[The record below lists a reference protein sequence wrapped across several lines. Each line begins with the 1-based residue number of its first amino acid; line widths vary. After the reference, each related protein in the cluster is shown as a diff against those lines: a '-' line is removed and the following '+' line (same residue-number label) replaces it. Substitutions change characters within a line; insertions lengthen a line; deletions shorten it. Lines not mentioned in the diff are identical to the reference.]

1 MKLITIKD
9 IMRTYGVGRPTATAW
24 AAQSGAALER
34 VPKAPYCVD
43 ADALE
48 KWLKAK
54 KRRMA

>member
-1 MKLITIKD
+1 MTLISIKD
-9 IMRTYGVGRPTATAW
+9 IMRVYGVGRPTATAW

-34 VPKAPYCVD
+34 VPKAPYRVD